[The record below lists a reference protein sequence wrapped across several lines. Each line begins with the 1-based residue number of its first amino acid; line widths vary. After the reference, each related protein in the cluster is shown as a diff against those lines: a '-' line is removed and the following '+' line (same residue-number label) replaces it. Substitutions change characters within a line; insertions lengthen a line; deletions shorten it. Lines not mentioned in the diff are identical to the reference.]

1 MELKSVSA
9 GGKTTTDR
17 ELLIA
22 PYGIE
27 IWKRQRDKNNAGTFN
42 RTIWN

>member
-1 MELKSVSA
+1 MELKSKFKKYYFKPGS
-9 GGKTTTDR
+9 
-17 ELLIA
+17 LLIA

-27 IWKRQRDKNNAGTFN
+27 ICEKDYEQHQLEAFN